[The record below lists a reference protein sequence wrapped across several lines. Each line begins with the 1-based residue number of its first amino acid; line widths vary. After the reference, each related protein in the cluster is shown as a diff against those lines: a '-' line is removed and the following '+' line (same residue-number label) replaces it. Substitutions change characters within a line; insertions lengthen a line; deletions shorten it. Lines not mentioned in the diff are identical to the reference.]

1 MYVQNVIKTFA
12 IIIVW
17 KDILK
22 NLLKIKNLDSLED
35 EFNVL
40 TENTDIPIE
49 VDDTKPN
56 TIQICN
62 NNINNVNNS
71 TINNNINLINNIN
84 ISITKS
90 FD

>member
-1 MYVQNVIKTFA
+1 
-12 IIIVW
+12 
-17 KDILK
+17 LK